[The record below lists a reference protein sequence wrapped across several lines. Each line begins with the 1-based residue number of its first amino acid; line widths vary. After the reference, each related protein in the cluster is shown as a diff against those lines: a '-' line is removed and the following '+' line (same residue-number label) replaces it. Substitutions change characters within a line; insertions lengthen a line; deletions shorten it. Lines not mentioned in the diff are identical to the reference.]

1 MDVHQYF
8 LFLLNRSD
16 YSESKLRSKALAKK
30 HDLNKIEESIT
41 KLKSYNYINDLRLA
55 MNLIRRLSR
64 TKGKIAINQKLSTA
78 GIDRQTQA
86 IAWEE
91 VSKIIESGEDPESYN
106 IDYQRLKTKLTK
118 KFKIDNWHDIEFNI
132 KVKVI
137 RWLSYHGFQNTQN
150 ILEEI
155 KNAEEKNRFLV
166 IK

>member
-8 LFLLNRSD
+8 LYLLNRSD

-30 HDLNKIEESIT
+30 YDPQDIEGSIV

-55 MNLIRRLSR
+55 MNLIRRLSC

-78 GIDRQTQA
+78 GIDREIQ
-86 IAWEE
+86 IVAWQE

-106 IDYQRLKTKLTK
+106 VDYNRLKTKLSK
-118 KFKIDNWHDIEFNI
+118 KFKIDNWQNLEFDI
-132 KVKVI
+132 KVKII

-155 KNAEEKNRFLV
+155 KN
-166 IK
+166 I